1 MTKVKAMTVFDFS
14 QFSERRAARR
24 QQAQDGLRSH
34 AALGD
39 RWAELH
45 AERPICE
52 IEEVVSHDAEEAD
65 FLGDLLFRLA
75 YPTHRLRTY

>member
-1 MTKVKAMTVFDFS
+1 MTVFDFS

-34 AALGD
+34 TALGD

-65 FLGDLLFRLA
+65 FLSDLLFRLA